1 MNNEQKGNNDTI
13 TKLFKLVIQKDL
25 QSRYIKFA
33 KDINDY
39 LKKNYNQ
46 FFLCNILLQDK
57 EDSRIIYSVEL
68 YNDIENKDDTYD
80 YFPNILCKALYQ
92 KESKGFGK
100 GFSRA
105 YYKGFTN
112 SKGWRTC

>member
-68 YNDIENKDDTYD
+68 YNDIENKDDTYFKINEEIKEMYNNEFGD
-80 YFPNILCKALYQ
+80 TIIRREITDIEEIKRILP
-92 KESKGFGK
+92 S
-100 GFSRA
+100 
-105 YYKGFTN
+105 
-112 SKGWRTC
+112 

>member
-33 KDINDY
+33 KGINDY

-68 YNDIENKDDTYD
+68 YNDIENKDDTYFKINEEIKEMYNNEFGD
-80 YFPNILCKALYQ
+80 TIIRREITDMEEIKRILP
-92 KESKGFGK
+92 S
-100 GFSRA
+100 
-105 YYKGFTN
+105 
-112 SKGWRTC
+112 

>member
-1 MNNEQKGNNDTI
+1 MNNEQKWNNDTI

-68 YNDIENKDDTYD
+68 YNDIENKDDTYFKINEEIKEMYNNEFGD
-80 YFPNILCKALYQ
+80 TIIRREITDMEEIKRILP
-92 KESKGFGK
+92 S
-100 GFSRA
+100 
-105 YYKGFTN
+105 
-112 SKGWRTC
+112 

>member
-33 KDINDY
+33 KGINDY

-68 YNDIENKDDTYD
+68 YNDIENKDDTYFKINEEIKEMYNNEFGD
-80 YFPNILCKALYQ
+80 TIIRREITDIEEIKRILP
-92 KESKGFGK
+92 S
-100 GFSRA
+100 
-105 YYKGFTN
+105 
-112 SKGWRTC
+112 

>member
-1 MNNEQKGNNDTI
+1 MNNEQKGNNDTM

-33 KDINDY
+33 KGINDY

-68 YNDIENKDDTYD
+68 YNDIENKDDTYFKINEEIKEMYNNEFGD
-80 YFPNILCKALYQ
+80 TIIRREITDIEEIKRILP
-92 KESKGFGK
+92 S
-100 GFSRA
+100 
-105 YYKGFTN
+105 
-112 SKGWRTC
+112 

>member
-68 YNDIENKDDTYD
+68 YNDIENKDDTYFKINEEIKEMYNNEFGD
-80 YFPNILCKALYQ
+80 TIIRREITDMEEIKRILP
-92 KESKGFGK
+92 S
-100 GFSRA
+100 
-105 YYKGFTN
+105 
-112 SKGWRTC
+112 

>member
-33 KDINDY
+33 KHINDY

-68 YNDIENKDDTYD
+68 YNDIENKDDTYFKINEEIKEMYNNEFGD
-80 YFPNILCKALYQ
+80 TIIRREITDIEEIKRILP
-92 KESKGFGK
+92 S
-100 GFSRA
+100 
-105 YYKGFTN
+105 
-112 SKGWRTC
+112 